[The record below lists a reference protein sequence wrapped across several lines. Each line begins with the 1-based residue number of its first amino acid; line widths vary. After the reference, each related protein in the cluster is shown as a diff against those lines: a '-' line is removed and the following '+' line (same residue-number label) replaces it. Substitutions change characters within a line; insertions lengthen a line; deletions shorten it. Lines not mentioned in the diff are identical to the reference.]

1 MNLKFLETF
10 IWVARLK
17 SFSLAA
23 ERLHTTQAAVSHR
36 IATLE
41 RDLGVRLFERG
52 GRDVRLTTAGV
63 DAREHAERIVRLA
76 TDFRRRMT
84 DPASFSGT
92 VRIGVIDTVVYSWLP
107 DLIERVR
114 EIYPEIVLEL
124 SAAITPEI
132 SQNLLDG
139 DLDLGLMNG
148 PVEAPG
154 LVNRELCTFAVRWVA
169 SPALGVPEETLE
181 IEDLARFP
189 ILSFPTASSR
199 HHSVVAY
206 FRRSGIEDIR
216 LHTASLAT
224 LIRLTTDG
232 VGLAAIPVVTVER
245 EIESGTLRLLPV
257 RTEFPPIP
265 LYAMYLEVEERP
277 MPALIAEMAAE
288 CAAAYCSSRDPGQ
301 AWTGGW
307 HNQQKPRARGWPRA

>member
-1 MNLKFLETF
+1 MNLRFLETF

-41 RDLGVRLFERG
+41 RELGVRLFDRNA
-52 GRDVRLTTAGV
+52 RDVRLTAAGI
-63 DAREHAERIVRLA
+63 DARGHAERIVRLSA
-76 TDFRRRMT
+76 DFRRRMT
-84 DPASFSGT
+84 DPTSLAGT

-114 EIYPEIVLEL
+114 ETYPEVVIEL

-132 SQNLLDG
+132 SDSLLNG
-139 DLDLGLMNG
+139 HLDLGLMNG

-154 LVNRELCTFAVRWVA
+154 LVNRELCTFACRWVA
-169 SPALGVPEETLE
+169 SPALGVPEGTLE
-181 IEDLARFP
+181 IEDVAGFP

-199 HHSVVAY
+199 HHSMVAY

-232 VGLAAIPVVTVER
+232 VGLAAIPAVTVER
-245 EIESGTLRLLPV
+245 EIATGALSVLQV
-257 RTEFPPIP
+257 RTEFPAIP
-265 LYAMYLEVEERP
+265 LYAMYLEVEDRP

-288 CAAAYCSSRDPGQ
+288 CADVFCASRDPAL
-301 AWTGGW
+301 AWSGGATGRVA
-307 HNQQKPRARGWPRA
+307 PAATI